1 MQEQL
6 LSHFVDSLHRD
17 VSFFCGETLR
27 KKGITVGLMYFIL
40 YVCKHPGCTPAQ
52 LARDL
57 ALDRAY
63 VLRTINKLVEN
74 GFCKR
79 VSHPTDGR
87 ATMLYAT
94 EKGEEIFE
102 ISHDLLHR
110 WDMSVLEDMTEAEKE
125 QLFVLLSK
133 IENKIQKKGK

>member
-6 LSHFVDSLHRD
+6 LSHYVDNLHRD

-27 KKGITVGLMYFIL
+27 KEGLTVGLMYFIL

-52 LARDL
+52 LSRDL

-74 GFCKR
+74 GFCER

-94 EKGEEIFE
+94 ENGERIFK
-102 ISHDLLHR
+102 ISRDLLHR
-110 WDMSVLEDMTEAEKE
+110 WDACVLEGMTEAEKE
-125 QLFVLLSK
+125 QLFVLLAK
-133 IENKIQKKGK
+133 IQNQIQKKGK

>member
-6 LSHFVDSLHRD
+6 LSHYVDGLHRD

-27 KKGITVGLMYFIL
+27 KNGISAGLMYFIL

-63 VLRTINKLVEN
+63 VLRTINKLVDN
-74 GFCKR
+74 GFCER

-87 ATMLYAT
+87 ATILYPT
-94 EKGEEIFE
+94 QKGEEIFE
-102 ISHDLLHR
+102 MSRDLLHR
-110 WDMSVLEDMTEAEKE
+110 WDLCVLEGMTETEKE
-125 QLFVLLSK
+125 QLFTLLK
-133 IENKIQKKGK
+133 KIQTKGK